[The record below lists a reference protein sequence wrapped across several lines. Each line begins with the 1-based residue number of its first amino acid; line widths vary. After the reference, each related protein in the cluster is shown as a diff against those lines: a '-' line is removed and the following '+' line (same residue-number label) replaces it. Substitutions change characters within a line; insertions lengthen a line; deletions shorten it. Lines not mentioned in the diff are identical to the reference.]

1 MRIIVALF
9 ASGIWIFQQQA
20 ELPPASIFGPAWLAW
35 SVLAAG
41 AGGLHLRLRQRLA
54 RPPARL
60 LALLLLLG
68 VPALCA
74 GLLWAAQRA
83 QWRLGDALP
92 MVLEGQDVALVGRIA
107 ELPQLLDDGVRF
119 VFEVESAAIADA
131 SVVVPR
137 RVLLSWYRERDE
149 SSPLPMVLA
158 GERWAFSARLKRPHG
173 FVNPSGFD
181 HEAWLLERD
190 LRAGG
195 YVRGGAQRLDAE
207 PGTLLQAVHR
217 LRGTVRTRFL
227 QVLGEAPHAG
237 LLVALAVGDQRAIP
251 ASQWETFRRT
261 GISHLVAISGMHV
274 ALAGLL
280 AAALLD
286 ALWRRVPALALRLP
300 AAKAAAVLA
309 FVAALGYGLVAGMG
323 VPVQR
328 TLLMLGV
335 AALGLLCGRTPA
347 PARLLLLALGVVVG
361 VDPWAVLAA
370 GFWLSFGAVGVILFV
385 LGGRQR
391 AQRRHSGWR
400 DALRVQ
406 LAITLATVPMLLAL
420 FQSFSLVSP
429 LANALA
435 IPAVSFVITPLAL
448 LAAALPVDGLLLL
461 AHQLCSALM
470 VPLVWLAASD
480 HALWRQAA
488 PPAGLLA
495 AALLAMPV
503 VLLPRATPGRAA
515 ALIVLAS
522 LLLWQPVR
530 PAPGSLQATV
540 LDVGQGLAVH
550 LQTAT
555 HDLLYDAGPPYGVH
569 SDAGDRVVLPYLAAA
584 GVERLDRLVLSHD
597 DADHIGG
604 ARSVLADLPVAAVL
618 AGEDDR
624 SGLWRDALRLP
635 GAGPDWCRAG
645 ERWQWDGVDFEVLH
659 PPPAAHPSRRNN
671 DQSCVLKVSA
681 GAASL
686 LLVGDLEA
694 AGEQAM
700 LARLGAEALASSVIV
715 VGHHGSASSSSPAF
729 VDAVLPE
736 AAVHSAGYRN
746 RFGHPHPA
754 VWARWSEAGARNW
767 RTDSQ
772 GAIRIGLSAA
782 GVQLDA
788 ARALRPRYWHGR

>member
-1 MRIIVALF
+1 MGIIVALF
-9 ASGIWIFQQQA
+9 SIGVWGFQQQA
-20 ELPPASIFGPAWLAW
+20 ELPPAALLGPAWLLW
-35 SVLAAG
+35 CVLAAG
-41 AGGLHLRLRQRLA
+41 AGLLHLRLRHRLS
-54 RPPARL
+54 PPSWLR
-60 LALLLLLG
+60 LLLLG
-68 VPALCA
+68 LPALCA

-83 QWRLGDALP
+83 HWRLDDALP

-107 ELPQLLDDGVRF
+107 ELPQLLEDGVRF
-119 VFEVESAAIADA
+119 VFEVESAQLDGA
-131 SVVVPR
+131 SVAVPR
-137 RVLLSWYRERDE
+137 RVQLSWYRERDE
-149 SSPLPMVLA
+149 SAALPAILA
-158 GERWAFSARLKRPHG
+158 GERWALGARLKRPHG

-181 HEAWLLERD
+181 YEAWLLERD

-195 YVRGGAQRLDAE
+195 YVRGQAQRLDAE
-207 PGTLLQAVHR
+207 PGSLLQAVHR
-217 LRGTVRTRFL
+217 LRGAVRARFL

-251 ASQWETFRRT
+251 APQWEIFRRT

-286 ALWRRVPALALRLP
+286 AFWRRVPALALRLP

-309 FVAALGYGLVAGMG
+309 FAAALAYGLVAGMG

-347 PARLLLLALGVVVG
+347 PARLLLLALGVVVL

-370 GFWLSFGAVGVILFV
+370 GFWLSFGAVAVILFV
-385 LGGRQR
+385 IGGRQR
-391 AQRRHSGWR
+391 TRRSRSGWR

-435 IPAVSFVITPLAL
+435 IPLVSFVITPLAL
-448 LAAALPVDGLLLL
+448 LAAALPFDGLLLL
-461 AHQLCSALM
+461 AHRLCSALM
-470 VPLVWLAASD
+470 EPLAWLAASD

-488 PPAGLLA
+488 PPALLLA

-503 VLLPRATPGRAA
+503 MLLPRATPGRLA
-515 ALIVLAS
+515 ALVVLAS
-522 LLLWQPVR
+522 LLLWQPAR
-530 PAPGSLQATV
+530 PAPGQLQATV

-550 LQTAT
+550 LQTAN
-555 HDLLYDAGPPYGVH
+555 HDLLYDAGPPYGAH
-569 SDAGDRVVLPYLAAA
+569 SDAGERVVLPYLVAA
-584 GVERLDRLVLSHD
+584 GVSRIDRLVLSHD
-597 DADHIGG
+597 DADHTGG
-604 ARSVLADLPVAAVL
+604 ARSVLADLAVTAVL

-624 SGLWRDALRLP
+624 SGLWRDALQQPARL
-635 GAGPDWCRAG
+635 PDWCRAG
-645 ERWQWDGVDFEVLH
+645 ERWHWDGVDFEVLH
-659 PPPAAHPSRRNN
+659 PAPAAPPPRRNN
-671 DQSCVLKVSA
+671 DHSCVLKIRID
-681 GAASL
+681 GASL

-694 AGEQAM
+694 PGEQAM

-729 VDAVLPE
+729 VDAVLPA

-782 GVQLDA
+782 GVQLDG